1 MSPVAPSM
9 SDRFTTRSVC
19 KDGRLEVLR
28 RCINRD
34 ELYIADG
41 LGFTG
46 TAAEVTAIRKV
57 NRPPIGAERCGPIVQ
72 KIQTACFDIVNGRN
86 SIYAHG
92 LTRV

>member
-1 MSPVAPSM
+1 M
-9 SDRFTTRSVC
+9 SDRDGKRPVC
-19 KDGRLEVLR
+19 KDRGLEVLHKR
-28 RCINRD
+28 ITRD

-57 NRPPIGAERCGPIVQ
+57 NRLLIGAERCGPISE
-72 KIQTACFDIVNGRN
+72 KNQTACFDIVNGRN
-86 SIYAHG
+86 STYAHG

>member
-1 MSPVAPSM
+1 M

-19 KDGRLEVLR
+19 KDRGLEVLHKR
-28 RCINRD
+28 ITRD

-46 TAAEVTAIRKV
+46 TAAELAAIPKV
-57 NRPPIGAERCGPIVQ
+57 NRPQSGTERCGPIAE

-86 SIYAHG
+86 SKYAHG